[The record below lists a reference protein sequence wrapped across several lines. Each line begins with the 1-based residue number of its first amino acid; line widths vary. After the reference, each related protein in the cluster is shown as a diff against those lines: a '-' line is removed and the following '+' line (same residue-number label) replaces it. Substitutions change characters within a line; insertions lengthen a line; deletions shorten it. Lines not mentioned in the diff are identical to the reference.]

1 IQEDQKYLSTV
12 MQLGFNGASL
22 AMGSALNILVAYQLV
37 FMCYL
42 FLMGPISACFFAWPS
57 GIGSLFKKVFSNW
70 LDAVVVLSLWR
81 LWWCAILAIMTQRIV
96 YLHPNA
102 GSPSEMMVYTCFLAL
117 LLYIPF
123 QPFDFRPGPMVSQV
137 LEKAGVGGGAG
148 GGGGKGGGAQGAP
161 ADVTGGT
168 SHGSHSST
176 TRRDPSVTRDL
187 PTIASGSRG
196 AGPTAHSMRTASAVV
211 PGSIPVVGQ
220 PPSSSRSQGPGSATN
235 MQMPPPSRPSVP
247 GGSVLASPPPSQSFS
262 RVQSTN

>member
-148 GGGGKGGGAQGAP
+148 GGGGKGAQGAP
-161 ADVTGGT
+161 ADVTGADT
-168 SHGSHSST
+168 RGSHSST
-176 TRRDPSVTRDL
+176 TRRDASAGRQL
-187 PTIASGSRG
+187 PTITSGSRG
-196 AGPTAHSMRTASAVV
+196 AGPGSHSLRTAPAIA
-211 PGSIPVVGQ
+211 PGSIPVAGQ
-220 PPSSSRSQGPGSATN
+220 PPSSSKAQGPATN
-235 MQMPPPSRPSVP
+235 MQLPPPARPAVS
-247 GGSVLASPPPSQSFS
+247 GGSVAASPPPSQSFG
-262 RVQSTN
+262 RVQSTNPAV